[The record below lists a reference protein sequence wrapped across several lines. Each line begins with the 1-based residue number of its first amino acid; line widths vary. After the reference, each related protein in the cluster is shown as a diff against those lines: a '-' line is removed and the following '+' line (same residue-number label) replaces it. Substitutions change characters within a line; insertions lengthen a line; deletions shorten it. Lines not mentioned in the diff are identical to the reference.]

1 MAYQYDENQGFRPEG
16 APPPPPPRKSGSE
29 KNNNDLGSWIFII
42 EIGRASCRERV

>member
-29 KNNNDLGSWIFII
+29 KNNNELGS
-42 EIGRASCRERV
+42 